1 MKVTLRW
8 AAFLAAALAFPVLVI
23 VVVVGGSK

>member
-1 MKVTLRW
+1 MTTTLRW
-8 AAFLAAALAFPVLVI
+8 TLFLAAALAFPVLVI